1 MTMMRP
7 DARYMKHLGSP
18 HQIGHQIRPKAW
30 PPKWSVFG
38 KDRSQLPNDI
48 ATWTPKPNTDVRP
61 GPGAYN
67 LNRQSKWKAT
77 SRSGCTWGRR
87 WLGFVSFVFLFVS
100 FFQYCSSIVNQ
111 HHLVNWRLKQTQAA
125 TISCLYISVEVTKSS
140 SWSAGVYYSNE
151 WCSNEIWG
159 LDAISTRSWMMGSA
173 VAAVALSWFVASDQR
188 IWELNESNTLPS
200 ESQGEKRGRRSLK
213 DRAA

>member
-1 MTMMRP
+1 
-7 DARYMKHLGSP
+7 MKHLGSP
-18 HQIGHQIRPKAW
+18 HQIDRQIRPKAW

-87 WLGFVSFVFLFVS
+87 WLGFALFFIGTIFSKLFLPLG
-100 FFQYCSSIVNQ
+100 
-111 HHLVNWRLKQTQAA
+111 HLEVAFLLPLNLKQTQAA
-125 TISCLYISVEVTKSS
+125 TISFWGYQIFILKCGRILLKRVVL
-140 SWSAGVYYSNE
+140 E
-151 WCSNEIWG
+151 WN
-159 LDAISTRSWMMGSA
+159 MGTGCDI
-173 VAAVALSWFVASDQR
+173 DQKQDDG
-188 IWELNESNTLPS
+188 IGLPS
-200 ESQGEKRGRRSLK
+200 ESQGEEKGGE
-213 DRAA
+213 DH

>member
-1 MTMMRP
+1 MMRP
-7 DARYMKHLGSP
+7 DARYMKHLESP
-18 HQIGHQIRPKAW
+18 RQIGHQIRPKAW

-87 WLGFVSFVFLFVS
+87 
-100 FFQYCSSIVNQ
+100 
-111 HHLVNWRLKQTQAA
+111 
-125 TISCLYISVEVTKSS
+125 
-140 SWSAGVYYSNE
+140 
-151 WCSNEIWG
+151 
-159 LDAISTRSWMMGSA
+159 
-173 VAAVALSWFVASDQR
+173 
-188 IWELNESNTLPS
+188 
-200 ESQGEKRGRRSLK
+200 
-213 DRAA
+213 

>member
-1 MTMMRP
+1 MRP
-7 DARYMKHLGSP
+7 DARCMKHLGSP

-87 WLGFVSFVFLFVS
+87 WLGCVSFVFYLCHFSKLFLS
-100 FFQYCSSIVNQ
+100 IFSSIVNQ
-111 HHLVNWRLKQTQAA
+111 PDLVNWRLHFCCLCIWTWSKLKLQQSVVFFLRLPNLHPEVRAYITQTSGARMK
-125 TISCLYISVEVTKSS
+125 YGDWMRYRPE
-140 SWSAGVYYSNE
+140 AG
-151 WCSNEIWG
+151 WW
-159 LDAISTRSWMMGSA
+159 
-173 VAAVALSWFVASDQR
+173 
-188 IWELNESNTLPS
+188 
-200 ESQGEKRGRRSLK
+200 
-213 DRAA
+213 DRP